1 MNSPYAYSIIIPH
14 RNTPDLLSHCLRSI
28 PERQDTEIIVADD
41 KSDTSEAELQHIVAS
56 HPCAKLVTISESKG
70 AGHARN
76 VALSQATGHWL
87 VFADADDYFTPAM
100 ATVLDK
106 YASDM
111 STDMV
116 FLNALSVN
124 EKGITSSTPL
134 THHIE
139 RYGKRLPFSENVMR
153 YATWTP
159 WSRMVKRSLVEQN
172 KVRFDEVPV
181 GNDAMFVLQ
190 CTSLSTHIAAEST
203 PCYMYFQPSE
213 GSQTWHQYTDNT
225 LIQRIELRFK
235 INNLYRQVGY
245 PFLWPITSKVIY
257 KDLDANQREEL
268 ASICS
273 RYHHSQAR
281 ELRARCSQLF
291 GKIAGCI

>member
-1 MNSPYAYSIIIPH
+1 MNSPRTYSIIIPH
-14 RNTPDLLSHCLRSI
+14 RNTPDLLSRCLRSI
-28 PERQDTEIIVADD
+28 PERQDTEIIVVDD
-41 KSDTSEAELQHIVAS
+41 KSDIPDAELKQVVAS
-56 HPCAKLVTISESKG
+56 HPSVRLVTLSESKG

-87 VFADADDYFTPAM
+87 VFADADDYFTPSM

-106 YASDM
+106 YAANTA
-111 STDMV
+111 TDMV
-116 FLNALSVN
+116 FLNALSVDEN
-124 EKGITSSTPL
+124 GIITATPL
-134 THHIE
+134 TRHIE
-139 RYGKRLPFSENVMR
+139 RYVKRLPFSENVMR

-172 KVRFDEVPV
+172 NVSFEEVPV

-190 CTSLSTHIAAEST
+190 CTSLSKRINAEST

-235 INNLYRQVGY
+235 INKLYRQVGY
-245 PFLWPITSKVIY
+245 PFLWPITSKVSY
-257 KDLDANQREEL
+257 KDLNTNQREEL

-273 RYHHSQAR
+273 LYHHSQVR

-291 GKIAGCI
+291 GKIAGCL